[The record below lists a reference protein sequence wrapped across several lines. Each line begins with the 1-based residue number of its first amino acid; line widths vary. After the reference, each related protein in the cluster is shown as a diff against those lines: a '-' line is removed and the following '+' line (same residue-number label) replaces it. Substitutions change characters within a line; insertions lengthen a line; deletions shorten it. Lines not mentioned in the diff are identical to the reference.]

1 MFLLLVMFCLTVV
14 PYAQES
20 VTCVLDTVL
29 NPPKASSFA
38 TIVEAFTAYQTYIAG
53 VLVFLSVYVAQW
65 IPGLAN
71 VLSFVKPYFRVIAI
85 GGAILWALIS
95 WGKLHDTQ
103 ASFSFILSNV
113 IYIVL
118 NLLKPLPTPP
128 AQELFVNRYPLTDND

>member
-1 MFLLLVMFCLTVV
+1 MKKFLFLLLAMVCFTVV

-20 VTCVLDTVL
+20 ATSLLDVVT
-29 NPPKASSFA
+29 NPPKASNYA
-38 TIVEAFTAYQTYIAG
+38 TIFEAFTAYQTYIAG

-71 VLSFVKPYFRVIAI
+71 ILSFAKPYFRVIAI

-95 WGKLHDTQ
+95 WGKLQDSQ

-113 IYIVL
+113 LYIVM

-128 AQELFVNRYPLTDND
+128 AQIMYEARQE